1 MVPNTDPWDHSKGR
15 KRGGAYDAS
24 AGSRIPEL
32 EGGPRTVPRPP
43 GHGSGPG
50 AVFVGVR
57 LAPHRFWVVLGATLV
72 GGIAGLMYTSKTPG
86 IPTLVVGLLAA
97 IAAGML
103 ALALVRVVAFVAGGL
118 LVYTAVLHTPLS
130 WEYSLVAGLVG
141 GLLGVFLF
149 RFWTMVLTSM
159 VGTLLSG
166 YAAVLLLDRAN
177 VLDAASFAKQY
188 PVLAN
193 WLWGL
198 LSLLGLLIQFV
209 LERRRIHKKRW
220 ARRRPRRKP
229 GKRRSRR
236 LPSRLHRPSAPG
248 GPWGGARISV
258 RPGETQGPSANHSR
272 SASCCAVSFGGS
284 FRQCFSLRLR
294 QPLLPR
300 LSRLPVP
307 LRSFPMPCFCCLR
320 SSPS

>member
-1 MVPNTDPWDHSKGR
+1 MMQVLDQEFLSWKEVH
-15 KRGGAYDAS
+15 
-24 AGSRIPEL
+24 EL
-32 EGGPRTVPRPP
+32 SPALLATALALGL
-43 GHGSGPG
+43 SLW
-50 AVFVGVR
+50 VFGWR
-57 LAPHRFWVVLGATLV
+57 AHRFWVVLGATLV

-209 LERRRIHKKRW
+209 LERRRIHKKRLGEEKAQKK
-220 ARRRPRRKP
+220 AREAAKQTAPQQTPPPKRTWWSLGR
-229 GKRRSRR
+229 GKD
-236 LPSRLHRPSAPG
+236 
-248 GPWGGARISV
+248 
-258 RPGETQGPSANHSR
+258 
-272 SASCCAVSFGGS
+272 
-284 FRQCFSLRLR
+284 FRQAG
-294 QPLLPR
+294 
-300 LSRLPVP
+300 
-307 LRSFPMPCFCCLR
+307 
-320 SSPS
+320 

>member
-1 MVPNTDPWDHSKGR
+1 
-15 KRGGAYDAS
+15 
-24 AGSRIPEL
+24 
-32 EGGPRTVPRPP
+32 
-43 GHGSGPG
+43 
-50 AVFVGVR
+50 
-57 LAPHRFWVVLGATLV
+57 
-72 GGIAGLMYTSKTPG
+72 MYTSKTPG

-209 LERRRIHKKRW
+209 LERRRIHKKRLGEEKAQKK
-220 ARRRPRRKP
+220 AREAAKQTAPQQTPPPKRLVVLGEGQGFPSGRVRPRAL
-229 GKRRSRR
+229 R
-236 LPSRLHRPSAPG
+236 LTIRGLHHAVPCPL
-248 GPWGGARISV
+248 V
-258 RPGETQGPSANHSR
+258 GPSGSVFR
-272 SASCCAVSFGGS
+272 SDSDNLFYLV
-284 FRQCFSLRLR
+284 
-294 QPLLPR
+294 
-300 LSRLPVP
+300 
-307 LRSFPMPCFCCLR
+307 
-320 SSPS
+320 